1 MSYCSIIF
9 STVTRVLFNSML
21 IPSAKSINFETYS
34 FFEDSRESTICWN
47 VWLSKNISPR
57 PSLLLDCPYVYMCII
72 IFTLNFFSFGV
83 DINECQISNPCKNG
97 GQCEN
102 THGSYECKCTPGFT
116 GRNCETGGLKFRPYT
131 FKNRFEWYSNRW
143 PSRFQLI
150 AWIYGEK
157 IAKKILQKAKELL
170 TDLRIFLARRGTN
183 LLVSSQ
189 GRNISGV

>member
-1 MSYCSIIF
+1 MLK
-9 STVTRVLFNSML
+9 RV
-21 IPSAKSINFETYS
+21 IEQKYIA
-34 FFEDSRESTICWN
+34 
-47 VWLSKNISPR
+47 
-57 PSLLLDCPYVYMCII
+57 PSLSSLGLSLCVHVYNN
-72 IFTLNFFSFGV
+72 FHFKFFFSFGV

-157 IAKKILQKAKELL
+157 IARKILQKANELL
-170 TDLRIFLARRGTN
+170 TYLRIVLARRGTN

-189 GRNISGV
+189 GRNISGVLRLIPWYEIVGRIYNHRSLFFFSF